1 MPDPV
6 HERMEALATA
16 NLRILRR
23 LDAIERRLK
32 RLEAAGAIPAEPPP
46 AEALPLQPEL
56 PLEAPQPAAE
66 PPPPA
71 VETAPRPRSSIDA
84 AETAV
89 GLNWLNRIGALTLVI
104 GAAFFFKYAVDN
116 QWIGPAGRILLGFL
130 AGASAFGLGFRLWRK
145 GHSIFAQGVS
155 AAGLGLLYLSGWASY
170 SLYHLVP
177 APLAFT
183 AMAAV
188 TLLGGAFAVRF
199 GAAAMAALGMAGG
212 YFTPVLL
219 GSGEYRPWFFSSY
232 IFILNAGWLYLARKR
247 GWWKLDPFAAG
258 FTLLIGFD
266 FLEGLHIEDQGPTG
280 TFCLATQ
287 YLVFAASPLPW
298 LVYIAQ
304 AIAGIGGALAW
315 ENNVWP
321 AGAISLAVLASGL
334 AIAARRAL
342 RPLPLI
348 SWLAFTA
355 GVFLLREN
363 YSQPVPTG
371 PILVIATIG
380 FLIAF
385 DYTAVRLF
393 GNAET
398 TGRFELLM
406 LALPGFCYFLEGY
419 QLLSGGYAAWRGLFT
434 AGLAATYFLAGW
446 LLRQNQPGEL
456 RDSRPARF
464 CVGSALVLFTAAIA
478 IQFSGF
484 RITMLWALEA
494 AALAWLSS
502 RYEIAH
508 FRFPAALLSAFVLFR
523 LLAIDG
529 PAYSATPA
537 LSMLANVRFLTA
549 LVCACAL
556 GCAAWLLR
564 AHALALAPYLCG
576 HASLL
581 AGLAFESRSW
591 VMRNV
596 APPEQASAIAAGLDL
611 LGAAYGLALIAAGVA
626 ARNRLNRLLGL
637 GLLAVVVL
645 KLYLADVWMMGRLSR
660 ILAFSA
666 LGLLLLAASFF
677 YSRFRARIEAW
688 IRNEP
693 APEPPPPPA
702 AI

>member
-1 MPDPV
+1 MD
-6 HERMEALATA
+6 ALATA

-32 RLEAAGAIPAEPPP
+32 RLEAAGAKPAEPEPSDS
-46 AEALPLQPEL
+46 LPLQPEL
-56 PLEAPQPAAE
+56 PLQAAQPLVG

-71 VETAPRPRSSIDA
+71 AAPAPSPSSSIDA

-116 QWIGPAGRILLGFL
+116 AWIGPFGRILLGLL
-130 AGASAFGLGFRLWRK
+130 AGASVFGYGFHLCRK
-145 GHSIFAQGVS
+145 GHSVFAQGVS

-170 SLYHLVP
+170 SLYHLAP

-183 AMAAV
+183 AMAGV

-199 GAAAMAALGMAGG
+199 GAIAVAALGMAGG

-219 GSGEYRPWFFSSY
+219 SSGEYRPWFFSSY
-232 IFILNAGWLYLARKR
+232 LFILNAGWLYVARKR
-247 GWWKLDPFAAG
+247 GWWKLDPYAAG
-258 FTLLIGFD
+258 FTLLLGFD
-266 FLEGLHIEDQGPTG
+266 FLKGLRIEHQGLVG
-280 TFCLATQ
+280 SFCLATQ
-287 YLVFAASPLPW
+287 YPLFAASPLAW
-298 LVYIAQ
+298 LIYIAQ

-315 ENNVWP
+315 EDNVWP
-321 AGAISLAVLASGL
+321 AGAVLLAVLASGL

-355 GVFLLREN
+355 GIFLLYEN

-371 PILVIATIG
+371 SILVVATAG

-385 DYTAVRLF
+385 DSTAVRLF
-393 GNAET
+393 RNAEKP
-398 TGRFELLM
+398 GRFELLM
-406 LALPGFCYFLEGY
+406 LALPGLCYFLEGY
-419 QLLSGGYAAWRGLFT
+419 HLLSAGYPAWRGLFS
-434 AGLAATYFLAGW
+434 AGLALTYLVAGW
-446 LLRQNQPGEL
+446 LLRQNRPEES
-456 RDSRPARF
+456 RDNRPVLF
-464 CVGSALVLFTAAIA
+464 CVGSALVLFTVAIA

-502 RYEIAH
+502 RYETAH
-508 FRFPAALLSAFVLFR
+508 LRLPVALLSAFVLFR

-529 PAYSATPA
+529 PAHSDPHA
-537 LSMLANVRFLTA
+537 LSMLANIRFLTC
-549 LVCACAL
+549 LVSACSL

-564 AHALALAPYLCG
+564 SHVSALAPYLCG

-596 APPEQASAIAAGLDL
+596 APAGQASAVAAGLDL
-611 LGAAYGLALIAAGVA
+611 LAAAYGLALVAAGVA
-626 ARNRLNRLLGL
+626 ARSRLNRLLGL

-645 KLYLADVWMMGRLSR
+645 KLYIADVWIMDRLSR

-677 YSRFRARIEAW
+677 YSRFRARLEAW
-688 IRNEP
+688 IGSDPP
-693 APEPPPPPA
+693 APSDTTSSR
-702 AI
+702 

>member
-6 HERMEALATA
+6 HERMDALATA

-32 RLEAAGAIPAEPPP
+32 RLEAAGAKPAEPEPP
-46 AEALPLQPEL
+46 DSLPLQPEL
-56 PLEAPQPAAE
+56 PLQAALPVAE
-66 PPPPA
+66 PPPPT
-71 VETAPRPRSSIDA
+71 VEPPPRQPSPLDA

-116 QWIGPAGRILLGFL
+116 EWIGPAGRILLGLL
-130 AGASAFGLGFRLWRK
+130 AGASAFSYGFRLCRK

-170 SLYHLVP
+170 SLYHLVS

-183 AMAAV
+183 AMAVV

-199 GAAAMAALGMAGG
+199 GAIAMAALGMAGG

-219 GSGEYRPWFFSSY
+219 SSGEYRPWFFSSY
-232 IFILNAGWLYLARKR
+232 MFILNAGWLYLARKR
-247 GWWKLDPFAAG
+247 GWWKLDPYAAG
-258 FTLLIGFD
+258 FTFLLGFD
-266 FLEGLHIEDQGPTG
+266 FLEGLHIEDQGLTG

-287 YLVFAASPLPW
+287 YLVFASSPLAW
-298 LVYIAQ
+298 LVYAAQ
-304 AIAGIGGALAW
+304 AIAGIGGALTW

-321 AGAISLAVLASGL
+321 AGAVSLAVLASGL
-334 AIAARRAL
+334 ATAARRAL

-348 SWLAFTA
+348 AWLAFTS
-355 GVFLLREN
+355 GVFLLHEN
-363 YSQPVPTG
+363 GSQPVPTG
-371 PILVIATIG
+371 SILVIATIG

-393 GNAET
+393 GNAEK

-406 LALPGFCYFLEGY
+406 LALPGFCYFLEGC
-419 QLLSGGYAAWRGLFT
+419 QLLLAGYAAWRGLFT
-434 AGLAATYFLAGW
+434 AGLAATYLVAGW
-446 LLRQNQPGEL
+446 LLRQNHPEES
-456 RDSRPARF
+456 RDSRPVHF

-478 IQFSGF
+478 IHFSGF
-484 RITMLWALEA
+484 RITMLWAIEA

-508 FRFPAALLSAFVLFR
+508 FRLPVALLSAFVLFR

-529 PAYSATPA
+529 PAYSDSQS
-537 LSMLANVRFLTA
+537 LSMLANIRFLTS
-549 LVCACAL
+549 LVSACAL

-564 AHALALAPYLCG
+564 RHVLALAPYLCG
-576 HASLL
+576 HAALL

-596 APPEQASAIAAGLDL
+596 APPGQTSAIAAGLDL
-611 LGAAYGLALIAAGVA
+611 LGAGYGLALVAAGVA

-645 KLYLADVWMMGRLSR
+645 KLYLADVWMMDRLSR

-666 LGLLLLAASFF
+666 LGVLLLAASFF
-677 YSRFRARIEAW
+677 YSRFRARIDAW
-688 IRNEP
+688 IRSGP
-693 APEPPPPPA
+693 SPEPPPPPA
-702 AI
+702 AV